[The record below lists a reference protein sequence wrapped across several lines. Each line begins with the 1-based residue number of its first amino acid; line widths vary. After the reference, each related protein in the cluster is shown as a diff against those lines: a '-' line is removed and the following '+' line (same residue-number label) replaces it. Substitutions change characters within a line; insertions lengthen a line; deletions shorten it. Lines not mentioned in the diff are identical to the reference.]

1 MADSPLAVPSV
12 AVIVGTAAALLSITS
27 FAPQIIKI
35 VREKDASSVSLRTYV
50 VTVAG
55 FACWLAYGLM
65 IKAWPVAAA
74 NLACL
79 AMSAAVLALKW
90 RYGRQRDGKD
100 V

>member
-1 MADSPLAVPSV
+1 MAEAPPV
-12 AVIVGTAAALLSITS
+12 AVFVGTAAALLSITS
-27 FAPQIIKI
+27 FAPQIVKI

-55 FACWLAYGLM
+55 FSCWLAYGLM

-90 RYGRQRDGKD
+90 RYGRKEDVKD
-100 V
+100 VKG